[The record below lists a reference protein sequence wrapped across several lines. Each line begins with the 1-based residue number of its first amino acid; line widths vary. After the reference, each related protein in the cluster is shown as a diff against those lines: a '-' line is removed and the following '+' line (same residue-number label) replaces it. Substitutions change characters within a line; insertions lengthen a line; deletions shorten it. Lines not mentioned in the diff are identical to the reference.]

1 MLCPYCQTPVHEVFF
16 GDNIKRWRCMG
27 CQRILSELEYEIR
40 EEELVRKWYKRKGIY
55 AGKNRSNTNT
65 GNS

>member
-27 CQRILSELEYEIR
+27 CQRILSELEYEVR
-40 EEELVRKWYKRKGIY
+40 EDELVRKWYKRKNMKKIEVM
-55 AGKNRSNTNT
+55 
-65 GNS
+65 

>member
-1 MLCPYCQTPVHEVFF
+1 
-16 GDNIKRWRCMG
+16 MG

>member
-16 GDNIKRWRCMG
+16 GDNIRRWRCMG

-40 EEELVRKWYKRKGIY
+40 EEELVRKWYKRKNMKKIEVM
-55 AGKNRSNTNT
+55 
-65 GNS
+65 